1 MVSQVIIDRHLYHI
15 NATTQEGLKWW
26 LYTKE
31 KLAVPGSDSSPFDE
45 KLFAAMDSGTFW
57 LNLVP
62 SSLLL
67 VIFNPQ
73 ESFWLLLATRKR
85 TLVLNSTSIG
95 QETSKK
101 VPYTPLLK
109 VWNDLR
115 LKPLGFWLVTIP
127 SATFSQIWTLRADA
141 FSTICKH
148 DFLLLT
154 PFNKVRISKFWVTV
168 VWNVTWNH
176 WANMEWNTTIC
187 LKSSSGKN

>member
-45 KLFAAMDSGTFW
+45 KLFAAMDNGTFW

-67 VIFNPQ
+67 VIFNRP
-73 ESFWLLLATRKR
+73 ESFWLLLATRRR
-85 TLVLNSTSIG
+85 TLVLNSTSPG

-101 VPYTPLLK
+101 VPYTITQGLK
-109 VWNDLR
+109 WLTIDAIRILISHYPICNVLTDLN
-115 LKPLGFWLVTIP
+115 
-127 SATFSQIWTLRADA
+127 SQGRCI
-141 FSTICKH
+141 FY
-148 DFLLLT
+148 
-154 PFNKVRISKFWVTV
+154 
-168 VWNVTWNH
+168 
-176 WANMEWNTTIC
+176 NM
-187 LKSSSGKN
+187 